1 MDGTLRKPWKKPTG
15 LAWRI
20 RQDWWNLHES
30 TSRPERQNSRFEKDS
45 RMCHGLSAFRILSR
59 LLIVCGSFISS
70 VQTLATS
77 QVTGIDIHVTSTS
90 GDPIEGVLVIPGGGF
105 WLPITDK
112 TGLFHLEVLQISSP
126 FVTRDINPYCFGNEE
141 GSILALGRSTSVICS
156 RI

>member
-1 MDGTLRKPWKKPTG
+1 VSRIVGFQDLEPVADRLRCVYLFRPDSCDKP
-15 LAWRI
+15 
-20 RQDWWNLHES
+20 
-30 TSRPERQNSRFEKDS
+30 
-45 RMCHGLSAFRILSR
+45 
-59 LLIVCGSFISS
+59 
-70 VQTLATS
+70 
-77 QVTGIDIHVTSTS
+77 VTGIDIHVTSTS